1 MRGGLR
7 IVVTGLVATYPLGGV
22 SWDYLA
28 YVDGLRRLGHV
39 VLYLEDTGAW
49 FYRPADQ
56 TFSDDAAPNLRYL
69 AEAFAALG
77 APDTP
82 WSVRAPDGRHHGL
95 DAAAVARFCRAA
107 DLFLNLSGSCWLRDA
122 YRGARCTAYLDSDPG
137 YTQAKLW
144 AVEHGCATEDQRF
157 SVDLIRRHDR
167 FFTFAEHI
175 AAPDCRVPAG
185 GCDWRPTRQPVV
197 LEHWPWAF
205 DRRARRFTTVM
216 SWKTEPAPP
225 CIEGVSYGGKDVELL
240 RFLAMPRH
248 TPVELEVAVAGAAP
262 RERLTAHGWHVVDAH
277 ARSAT
282 MAQYRRYLQSSR
294 GEWSVAKHIYIAL
307 RSGWFSTRSALYL
320 ASGKPV
326 VVQDTGWSAHYPTG
340 AGLFAF
346 ATIEEAAAALAA
358 IEADYRRHCEAA
370 RAVAEREL
378 AAPAVLER
386 LLRDAGL

>member
-1 MRGGLR
+1 MR

-28 YVDGLRRLGHV
+28 YVDGFRRLGHA

-49 FYRPADQ
+49 FYHPADQ

-69 AEAFAALG
+69 TAAFTAIG
-77 APDTP
+77 APDTA
-82 WSVRAPDGRHHGL
+82 WAVRTPDDRYHGL
-95 DAAAVARFCRAA
+95 DGAAVQRFCRGA
-107 DLFLNLSGSCWLRDA
+107 DLFLNLSGCCWLRDE
-122 YRGARCTAYLDSDPG
+122 YRGARRTAYLDSDPG

-144 AVEHGCATEDQRF
+144 AAAHGCASEDQLF
-157 SVDLIRRHDR
+157 SVNLIRQHDR

-175 AAPDCRVPAG
+175 AAPDCRVPACG
-185 GCDWRPTRQPVV
+185 LDWKPTRQPVV
-197 LEHWPWAF
+197 LEHWPVAF
-205 DRRARRFTTVM
+205 DRAARRFTTVM
-216 SWKTEPAPP
+216 SWKTETTPP
-225 CIEGVSYGGKDVELL
+225 RIDGVSYGGKDVELL

-248 TPVELEVAVAGAAP
+248 TPAELEVAMAGAAP
-262 RERLTAHGWHVVDAH
+262 REQLAAHGWHVVDAH

-282 MAQYRRYLQSSR
+282 MARYRRYLQGSR
-294 GEWSVAKHIYIAL
+294 GEWSVAKHTYVAL
-307 RSGWFSTRSALYL
+307 RSGWFSTRSAVYL

-326 VVQDTGWSAHYPTG
+326 VVQDTGWSAYYPTG

-346 ATIEEAAAALAA
+346 ATLEEAAAALAA
-358 IEADYRRHCEAA
+358 VEADYARHCAAA

-386 LLRDAGL
+386 LLHDAGL